1 MIAALDDPDTELR
14 VAAAYTLARIDN
26 KRSAPRLI
34 ALVRDDAEVSVRDAA
49 AYALGALQGKRARS
63 ALRRVLANHDE
74 AAQVRGTAAEHLA
87 WFRPAPKAE
96 LIAGLRDETAD
107 VRFWCAYA
115 MAIMRVRSTLPTLRL
130 LAARDRARVRGWWSV
145 ACEARWAIKT
155 LEGQSVD
162 P

>member
-1 MIAALDDPDTELR
+1 MREDTE
-14 VAAAYTLARIDN
+14 
-26 KRSAPRLI
+26 
-34 ALVRDDAEVSVRDAA
+34 VRVRDAA
-49 AYALGALQGKRARS
+49 AYTLGNLKGKRAGS

-74 AAQVRGTAAEHLA
+74 AGVIRGTAAEHLA
-87 WFRPAPKAE
+87 WFNPAPRAQ

-115 MAIMRVRSTLPTLRL
+115 MAIMRVKSSLPTLRR

-145 ACEARWAIKT
+145 AREARWAIKCIEAGWT
-155 LEGQSVD
+155 RDVGD